1 MVSAPFDPVPTLRRV
16 ESHIAGLG
24 YFPTVVI
31 GEPKSMAV
39 NAVMTCAIFF
49 RDIRVSKV
57 MLNGPVLAMGTW
69 ARVYIPMLQEP
80 QEQIEFALAQAYFAI
95 LNSLSGDIT
104 LGDTVRNI
112 DIGGADGSALDE
124 KLGYADVSGTMC
136 RVGDIALDVVIDL
149 PGIFGYQEA

>member
-1 MVSAPFDPVPTLRRV
+1 MASAVFDPAPTLRRV
-16 ESHIAGLG
+16 QSHIGGLG

-49 RDIRVSKV
+49 RDVRVTRVS
-57 MLNGPVLAMGTW
+57 LSGPVLAMSTW
-69 ARVYIPMLQEP
+69 ARIYIPMLQEP
-80 QEQIEFALAQAYFAI
+80 QEQIEFALARAYFAI
-95 LNSLSGDIT
+95 LTSLSGDIT

-112 DIGGADGSALDE
+112 DIGGAEGSALDE
-124 KLGYADVSGTMC
+124 RYGYADVSGTMC
-136 RVGDIALDVVIDL
+136 RVGDIALDVVIDQ